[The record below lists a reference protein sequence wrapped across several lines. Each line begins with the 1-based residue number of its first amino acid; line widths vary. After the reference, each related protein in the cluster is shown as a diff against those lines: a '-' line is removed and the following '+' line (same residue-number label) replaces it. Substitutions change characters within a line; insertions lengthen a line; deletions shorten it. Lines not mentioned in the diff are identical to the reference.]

1 MKSNKRRFEAHL
13 QAGKSLTHTTN
24 PLIPL
29 LYHLAVVRNID
40 RERKKKTAER
50 NIGALILRIGF

>member
-13 QAGKSLTHTTN
+13 QAGKSLTRTTN

-40 RERKKKTAER
+40 RERKKKR
-50 NIGALILRIGF
+50 QKVI